1 MQATMSRSLPPFELD
16 RRAISVWRLANLTG
30 VGVLTIIALVVAIFG
45 PRLFGWPQGWALL
58 PLVVIVVIGLPLA
71 LIQPVVSF
79 RRWRWN
85 ISEDEVETL
94 SGVIVTTRRLIP
106 MARIQHVD
114 TTRGVVE
121 RALGLATVVVYT
133 AAGSSRIPVLS
144 VEQANALRDRI
155 AALSNTYDDI

>member
-1 MQATMSRSLPPFELD
+1 MQAVSPRPLPQFELD
-16 RRAISVWRLANLTG
+16 HRAISVWRLANL
-30 VGVLTIIALVVAIFG
+30 VGVAVLAVAALVVAVFG
-45 PRLFGWPQGWALL
+45 PRLLGWPQGWAAL
-58 PLVVIVVIGLPLA
+58 PLGVVLVIGLPLA

-85 ISEDEVETL
+85 ISDDELETL

-144 VEQANALRDRI
+144 VERANVLRDQI